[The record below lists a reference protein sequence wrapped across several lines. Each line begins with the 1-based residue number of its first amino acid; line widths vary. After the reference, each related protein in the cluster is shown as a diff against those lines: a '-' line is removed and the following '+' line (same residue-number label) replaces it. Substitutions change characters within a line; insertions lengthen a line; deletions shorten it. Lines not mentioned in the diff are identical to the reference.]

1 MEPLSTPNLRPN
13 LGLGGSA
20 SASALREPFSTPVK
34 TYEPRSRELQPL
46 PLPTYGSPPNGKDT
60 SWLRTLEQQLVD
72 RLRKDAYL
80 LSTLKRSM
88 RKERRGDSD
97 LARRRFSEECAQ
109 KIGSLKEE
117 LEQHRQSGRQSERH
131 LRQEWKSGL
140 GSLNEKVEAL
150 RLDLGAAKEK
160 LSVRPREFRDD
171 QKLQNAMQ
179 EITELGNDLYE
190 LKRQVKQQ
198 SVDLLKRRDTQDDL
212 VENAGLR
219 VTGLEEQVR
228 SMKLQVAQLLH
239 LREKVS
245 KLSNWQQGEASSS
258 VEERM
263 AQLEGRLQAQSRK
276 SSPSRSPRQEH
287 DSHERAQRGGASAA
301 KEESLWA
308 KQVAVI
314 SAQQERNCEQ
324 LAIFEEKLTNLWTLT
339 PRICQL
345 EDQQKDFWR
354 LQEPASSFQLELAE
368 QRQANC
374 ERRVDQLKAELTQY
388 STSLVDARDEM
399 RKMISQQNDHFSKLT
414 GFLDRFAGLE
424 RLLHEKAPESQK
436 LKTLWEENTAT
447 MERRLNLLER
457 QLKEGQARS
466 LDTSRWEHLVEG
478 LRRPLES
485 RMSSL
490 ELQLENQPPA
500 PEPRLAAM
508 ERKLREGQDGK
519 HSAAWRSAHGQG
531 NRREPAECMLC

>member
-1 MEPLSTPNLRPN
+1 MRDSTTVEVQAIASEIKTLRR
-13 LGLGGSA
+13 GGGSDNLA
-20 SASALREPFSTPVK
+20 EAVAKLCVELDHVTKESVPQTVFQTSLGELRRDMEEQLRKRLSELPEDRRFDR
-34 TYEPRSRELQPL
+34 EDFRELRDEIKEL
-46 PLPTYGSPPNGKDT
+46 KT
-60 SWLRTLEQQLVD
+60 RVERLEEQ
-72 RLRKDAYL
+72 
-80 LSTLKRSM
+80 
-88 RKERRGDSD
+88 DSD

-276 SSPSRSPRQEH
+276 SSPSRSPRQE
-287 DSHERAQRGGASAA
+287 
-301 KEESLWA
+301 ESLWA

-354 LQEPASSFQLELAE
+354 LQE
-368 QRQANC
+368 
-374 ERRVDQLKAELTQY
+374 
-388 STSLVDARDEM
+388 
-399 RKMISQQNDHFSKLT
+399 
-414 GFLDRFAGLE
+414 
-424 RLLHEKAPESQK
+424 
-436 LKTLWEENTAT
+436 
-447 MERRLNLLER
+447 
-457 QLKEGQARS
+457 
-466 LDTSRWEHLVEG
+466 
-478 LRRPLES
+478 
-485 RMSSL
+485 
-490 ELQLENQPPA
+490 
-500 PEPRLAAM
+500 
-508 ERKLREGQDGK
+508 
-519 HSAAWRSAHGQG
+519 
-531 NRREPAECMLC
+531 